1 MILEV
6 IFIKI
11 IKYKKMK
18 NNQYLI
24 EFEDNSLEV
33 YEEVILK
40 SELLLKKEITTK
52 EYDLLLED
60 NQFWTSYYQALRYI
74 RSRSRSIYEVRGK
87 LNRDGYPSLIVD
99 RCILKLLDQGYLNDQ
114 TYASSFFHEQLII
127 TNRGPRK
134 ISDELRK
141 RGIQDSIIDEVIS
154 SYDNEMQYKKVS
166 KIVSKLIKSN
176 KNKSL
181 SLLQRKIRTDLL
193 REGFSKEIIEQV
205 IDEQEFPDDHE
216 IRIREYDK
224 IKKRLSKRYEG
235 YELERKIKEQLM
247 RKGFYL

>member
-1 MILEV
+1 
-6 IFIKI
+6 
-11 IKYKKMK
+11 MK

-74 RSRSRSIYEVRGK
+74 RSRSRSIYEVREK

-99 RCILKLLDQGYLNDQ
+99 RCISKLLDQGYLNDQ
-114 TYASSFFHEQLII
+114 IYANSFFHEQLIT
-127 TNRGPRK
+127 TNRGPKK
-134 ISDELRK
+134 IGDELRK
-141 RGIQDSIIDEVIS
+141 RGIKEDIIDEVIS
-154 SYDNEMQYKKVS
+154 LYDNEMQYHKVN
-166 KIVSKLIKSN
+166 KIINKMIKAN
-176 KNKSL
+176 RNKSI
-181 SLLQRKIRTDLL
+181 SLLQRKIKADLL
-193 REGFSKEIIEQV
+193 REGFFKEVIVKV
-205 IDEQEFPDDHE
+205 IDEQQFPDDEE
-216 IRIREYDK
+216 IKTKEYDK
-224 IKKRLSKRYEG
+224 IKKRLSKKYEG